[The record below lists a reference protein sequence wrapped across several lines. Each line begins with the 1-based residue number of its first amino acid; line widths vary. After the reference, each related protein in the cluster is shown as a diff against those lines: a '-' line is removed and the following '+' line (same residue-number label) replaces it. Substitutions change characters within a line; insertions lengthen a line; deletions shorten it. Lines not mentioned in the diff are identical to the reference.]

1 MERPGHLLR
10 GDSQRQPV
18 PVHLRIRLVEV
29 EVLGNHSPLHR
40 QHHLDQR
47 GDPGR
52 GLEVPDIRLHRAD
65 QQGTIHIASLAVSGR
80 RGLQFDR
87 VSHLRSRA
95 VRFEVVHILRQDP
108 RTRQCIPDHHLL
120 RGRTRH
126 CQPGGR
132 PILVDRRAADH
143 PPDAVAVRLRLTQ
156 VLEDHDS
163 TAFAPHVPV
172 CRSVEGLASPVRRQH
187 PSLPAQLRKPSRQD
201 QVNAPGEGEIRFP
214 PLQSRYRL
222 VYGHQR

>member
-10 GDSQRQPV
+10 GDSQRQPI
-18 PVHLRIRLVEV
+18 PVHLRVRLVEV

-40 QHHLDQR
+40 QHYLDQR

-65 QQGTIHIASLAVSGR
+65 QQGVIHLASFAVSGR
-80 RGLQFDR
+80 RGLQFDW

-95 VRFEVVHILRQDP
+95 VRFEVVHIRRQDP

-143 PPDAVAVRLRLTQ
+143 PPDAVAVRLGLTQ

-172 CRSVEGLASPVRRQH
+172 CRSVEGLAPPVRRQH

-214 PLQSRYRL
+214 PLQSRCRL